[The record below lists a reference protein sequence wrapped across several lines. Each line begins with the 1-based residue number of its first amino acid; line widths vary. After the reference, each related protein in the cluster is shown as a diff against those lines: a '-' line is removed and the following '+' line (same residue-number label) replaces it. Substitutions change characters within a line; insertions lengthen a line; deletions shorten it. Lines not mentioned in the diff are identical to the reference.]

1 MRRKPAIILSACV
14 LASIAT
20 SASAADQ
27 QSSTTQAPL
36 APGGAAGIHKAEM
49 TAPSTAVWVAG
60 GAIVVAGIALAVSG
74 NGNGHGPSTTS
85 TTGTH

>member
-14 LASIAT
+14 MASIAT
-20 SASAADQ
+20 AASAADQ
-27 QSSTTQAPL
+27 SRTTQAPL
-36 APGGAAGIHKAEM
+36 APGGAAGIQKAEM
-49 TAPSTAVWVAG
+49 TAPSTAVWIAG
-60 GAIVVAGIALAVSG
+60 GAIVVAGVALAVSG